1 MTTLN
6 RDATRLGVFHKDCDG
21 GEMLLYTDDEGHP
34 VPSRAKA
41 GCLRAYCDGCGAVE
55 PVNQAVA
62 TRMNTGMRV
71 PKATLK
77 LDPMSTSRAQLGLS
91 GSRR

>member
-1 MTTLN
+1 MNTQTRDTT
-6 RDATRLGVFHKDCDG
+6 RHGVYHKDCDG
-21 GEMLLYTDDEGHP
+21 GEMLLYTDDDGHP
-34 VPSRAKA
+34 VPSRAKQ
-41 GCLRAYCDGCGAVE
+41 GCLRAYCDGCGAVG

-71 PKATLK
+71 PKARIK
-77 LDPMSTSRAQLGLS
+77 LDPMSTSQAQLGLA